1 MATLLS
7 YLLIFLAR
15 ALHAQRLLR
24 IRWAVPRSALCA
36 AILGAECWLVLS
48 ERLAASLLC
57 CAAVALLCARPLLR
71 ALRDGVLPLRRRGGE
86 TPNAKNCGPQTLFRG
101 PAVRSLSFRHARICA
116 MSAFQQRLRSAISRG
131 A

>member
-24 IRWAVPRSALCA
+24 IRWAVPRSLLCA
-36 AILGAECWLVLS
+36 AILGAECWLMLS

-71 ALRDGVLPLRRRGGE
+71 ALRDGVLPLRRRSGE
-86 TPNAKNCGPQTLFRG
+86 DA
-101 PAVRSLSFRHARICA
+101 
-116 MSAFQQRLRSAISRG
+116 
-131 A
+131 

>member
-24 IRWAVPRSALCA
+24 IRWAVARSALCA

-48 ERLAASLLC
+48 ERFAASLLC
-57 CAAVALLCARPLLR
+57 CAAVTLLCARPLLR

-86 TPNAKNCGPQTLFRG
+86 DA
-101 PAVRSLSFRHARICA
+101 
-116 MSAFQQRLRSAISRG
+116 
-131 A
+131 

>member
-1 MATLLS
+1 MGAAVATLLS

-24 IRWAVPRSALCA
+24 IRWAVPRSLLCA
-36 AILGAECWLVLS
+36 AILGVECWLMQG
-48 ERLAASLLC
+48 ERFAASLLC

-86 TPNAKNCGPQTLFRG
+86 TPNAKNRDPQTLPKRACGSRFSFSVTPGSARCPPSNRG
-101 PAVRSLSFRHARICA
+101 SGP
-116 MSAFQQRLRSAISRG
+116 
-131 A
+131 